1 MLSVD
6 AGLGQ
11 ATVRLADGREGTFD
25 RPLLDA
31 AQTRLA
37 YVSHP
42 FPAQGQTTDTTHV
55 IATRLSTAEG
65 SYVGLTRAR
74 SRTHV
79 YAASDEFEL
88 QPGVQREMQLAALAE
103 RLGRSVPKMPSIRVP
118 LAHEQ
123 RVEREHTERTAPDAR
138 PATIGELRAER
149 DRLRNLA
156 RTYPTSAA
164 EDISLLERSAADFA
178 RHAAGAD
185 AAAGSLRTELD
196 GMGRL
201 ARRGSRANELRTLR
215 TLSERRAEDARRA
228 ELAARTRLAE
238 TTTGPESPARWEA
251 EHPQAREHLAD
262 AERALARAVSTAAA
276 RAVDLPGEHL
286 IRVLGPPPD
295 PQRKADRETWTRA
308 AQAVEIYRIAHDI
321 DPAER
326 SALGPQPEPGQT
338 SWERR
343 GDWRRAGE
351 MVLEARKRLGI
362 DTQGHGPVEQRL
374 ARVDG
379 LIPDADRERALD
391 RDHGWEL

>member
-79 YAASDEFEL
+79 YAASDELEL
-88 QPGVQREMQLAALAE
+88 QPGAQREMQLAALAE
-103 RLGRSVPKMPSIRVP
+103 RLGRSVPEMPSIRVP

-123 RVEREHTERTAPDAR
+123 RVEREHTERTAPNAR
-138 PATIGELRAER
+138 PAMIAEFRAER
-149 DRLRNLA
+149 DRLRDLV

-185 AAAGSLRTELD
+185 AAAGSLRAELD
-196 GMGRL
+196 GMG
-201 ARRGSRANELRTLR
+201 RRGSRANELRTLL
-215 TLSERRAEDARRA
+215 TVQERRAENARQA
-228 ELAARTRLAE
+228 ELAARTKLAE
-238 TTTGPESPARWEA
+238 TTTGPKSPARWEA

-308 AQAVEIYRIAHDI
+308 AQAVETYRIAHEI

-326 SALGPQPEPGQT
+326 SALGPQPDPGRT

-343 GDWRRAGE
+343 SDWRRAGQS
-351 MVLEARKRLGI
+351 VLEARKRLGI
-362 DTQGHGPVEQRL
+362 APPGHGPVEERL
-374 ARVDG
+374 AGVEG

-391 RDHGWEL
+391 RGHGWEL